1 MSITVLKGS
10 LETIALLLF
19 LRHDKYITS
28 SKIREKFKNTLSG
41 TLYMRLKK
49 LIDQGLLL
57 KLTKKGE
64 FAGDDRT
71 EYKLSVKGLKVR
83 ESLIDY
89 NITILN
95 PIINLLIKEKTLD
108 MENTEVE
115 DKNEKVQDFMME
127 FSEEI
132 SDMVDNKSIIK
143 FQKII
148 EKLLKKYF

>member
-1 MSITVLKGS
+1 MSITILKGS

-19 LRHDKYITS
+19 LKHDEYITS
-28 SKIREKFKNTLSG
+28 SKIREKFKSTSSG

-49 LIDQGLLL
+49 LINQGLLL
-57 KLTKKGE
+57 KKTKKGA

-71 EYKLSVKGLKVR
+71 EYTLSEKGLKAR
-83 ESLIDY
+83 KNLIDY

-95 PIINLLIKEKTLD
+95 PIINLLIKEKTLG

-115 DKNEKVQDFMME
+115 DKNEKVQDFLIE

-132 SDMVDNKSIIK
+132 SDIVNNKSIINL
-143 FQKII
+143 QKII
-148 EKLLKKYF
+148 EKLLKKYL

>member
-10 LETIALLLF
+10 LETIALLIF
-19 LRHDKYITS
+19 LRHDNYITS
-28 SKIREKFKNTLSG
+28 RKIREKFKNTSSG

-49 LIDQGLLL
+49 LIYQGLLL
-57 KLTKKGE
+57 KLSKKGD

-71 EYKLSVKGLKVR
+71 EYKLSEKGLKVR

-95 PIINLLIKEKTLD
+95 PIINLLIKEKTLG
-108 MENTEVE
+108 NTEVE
-115 DKNEKVQDFMME
+115 DKNEKVQDFLME

-132 SDMVDNKSIIK
+132 SDMVNNKSIIK